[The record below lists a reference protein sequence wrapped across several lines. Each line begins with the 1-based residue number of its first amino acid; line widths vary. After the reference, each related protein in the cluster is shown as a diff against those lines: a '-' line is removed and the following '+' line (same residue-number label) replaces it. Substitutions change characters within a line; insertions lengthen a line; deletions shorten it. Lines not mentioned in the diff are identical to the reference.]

1 MCAICEP
8 NASSWEIK
16 ITSASEHIS
25 MFLEYQRV
33 LDHDKVM
40 VKCPMSVVEKFLKEE
55 ISNLP
60 QHPSVRQLYPCGI
73 GPDNYVMP
81 WLF

>member
-16 ITSASEHIS
+16 IISASEHIS

-60 QHPSVRQLYPCGI
+60 QRPNVRQLYPCGI

>member
-1 MCAICEP
+1 M
-8 NASSWEIK
+8 SSWEIK
-16 ITSASEHIS
+16 IISASEHVS
-25 MFLEYQRV
+25 MFPEYQRV

-55 ISNLP
+55 ISNLS
-60 QHPSVRQLYPCGI
+60 QHPNVRKLYPCGI

>member
-16 ITSASEHIS
+16 ITSASEHVS
-25 MFLEYQRV
+25 VFLEYQRV

-40 VKCPMSVVEKFLKEE
+40 VKCPVSVVEKFLKEE

>member
-16 ITSASEHIS
+16 IASASEHIS
-25 MFLEYQRV
+25 MLLEYQRV

-40 VKCPMSVVEKFLKEE
+40 VKCPMNVVEKFLKEE